1 MPAHCR
7 RLYWREALSRTF
19 GAVDISV
26 PGEVYSGTVRTS
38 PLGRI
43 RGVTVEGDP
52 MQTLR
57 TRRPIAGSTND
68 NHVVV
73 MLLSRG
79 NARVEQDK
87 RDVHVRSGALFV
99 YDRARPLRLTFP
111 EPFQTKSLVLPRHVL
126 DLGESELRQIT
137 AAPLGRESPLG
148 TLLTPLLSRLVE
160 TAATYPQRTGESI
173 ARNVV
178 DMVQTLAEERLSRP
192 GTDTPTAARMLLLR
206 IRAYID
212 QHLSD
217 RDLAPDTI
225 ARAHHISVRYLHK
238 LFELEN
244 ITVSR
249 WIQKRRLEHSRRDM
263 ARRAPELTIGAVAH
277 RWWFTSPSHF
287 SRVFRATYGVSPAE
301 WRNSMVLAAP
311 LPRRP
316 ASTPLRPDGDRDRPL
331 EPGIADESHQDRQH
345 LRGPH

>member
-1 MPAHCR
+1 MSPDLSTTLHTTDSVPAHRR
-7 RLYWREALSRTF
+7 RLYWREALSQTF

-26 PGEVYSGTVRTS
+26 PEEVYSGTVRTS

-43 RGVTVEGDP
+43 RDVTVEGDP

-57 TRRPIAGSTND
+57 TRRLIAGSSND

-79 NARVEQDK
+79 NARVEQDE

-111 EPFQTKSLVLPRHVL
+111 EPFQTKSLVLPRNVL
-126 DLGESELRQIT
+126 DLGESDLHQIT
-137 AAPLGRESPLG
+137 AAPLGRESALG
-148 TLLTPLLSRLVE
+148 TLLTLLLSRLVE

-178 DMVQTLAEERLSRP
+178 DMVQTLAEERLRRP
-192 GTDTPTAARMLLLR
+192 PTDTPTAARMLLLR

-217 RDLAPDTI
+217 RDLTPDTI

-238 LFELEN
+238 LCELED

-249 WIQKRRLEHSRRDM
+249 WIQKRRLEHCRRDL
-263 ARRAPELTIGAVAH
+263 ARRSAELTIGAVAH
-277 RWWFTSPSHF
+277 RWGFTSASHF

-301 WRNSMVLAAP
+301 WRNSIVLGAT
-311 LPRRP
+311 
-316 ASTPLRPDGDRDRPL
+316 AS
-331 EPGIADESHQDRQH
+331 AMSW
-345 LRGPH
+345 

>member
-1 MPAHCR
+1 MPAHRR

-26 PGEVYSGTVRTS
+26 PEEVYSSTVRTS

-57 TRRPIAGSTND
+57 TRRLIAGSTND

-111 EPFQTKSLVLPRHVL
+111 EPFQTKSLVLSQHVL
-126 DLGESELRQIT
+126 DLGESDLRQIT

-148 TLLTPLLSRLVE
+148 TL
-160 TAATYPQRTGESI
+160 RTGHGITEQNSPRLPKSTLPQTATV
-173 ARNVV
+173 ARWPSS
-178 DMVQTLAEERLSRP
+178 SR
-192 GTDTPTAARMLLLR
+192 TA
-206 IRAYID
+206 
-212 QHLSD
+212 
-217 RDLAPDTI
+217 
-225 ARAHHISVRYLHK
+225 
-238 LFELEN
+238 
-244 ITVSR
+244 
-249 WIQKRRLEHSRRDM
+249 
-263 ARRAPELTIGAVAH
+263 
-277 RWWFTSPSHF
+277 
-287 SRVFRATYGVSPAE
+287 
-301 WRNSMVLAAP
+301 
-311 LPRRP
+311 RP
-316 ASTPLRPDGDRDRPL
+316 VT
-331 EPGIADESHQDRQH
+331 Q
-345 LRGPH
+345 

>member
-1 MPAHCR
+1 MSPDPSTTLHTTDSVPAHR
-7 RLYWREALSRTF
+7 RRVYWREVLSQTF
-19 GAVDISV
+19 GAVDIRV
-26 PGEVYSGTVRTS
+26 PEEVYSGTVRMS

-57 TRRPIAGSTND
+57 TRRLIAGSTND

-79 NARVEQDK
+79 DARVEQDT

-126 DLGESELRQIT
+126 GLGESDLRQIT
-137 AAPLGRESPLG
+137 AAPLGRESALG

-173 ARNVV
+173 AHNVV
-178 DMVQTLAEERLSRP
+178 GMVQTLAEERLGRP
-192 GTDTPTAARMLLLR
+192 TADTPTAARMSLLR

-212 QHLSD
+212 QHLPD
-217 RDLAPDTI
+217 RDLTPDAI
-225 ARAHHISVRYLHK
+225 AQAHHISVRYLHK
-238 LFELEN
+238 LFELDD

-249 WIQKRRLEHSRRDM
+249 WIQKRRLEHCRRDLV
-263 ARRAPELTIGAVAH
+263 RRSAELTIAAVAH
-277 RWWFTSPSHF
+277 RWGFTSASHF

-301 WRNSMVLAAP
+301 WRNSAVLGATVSAMCADQ
-311 LPRRP
+311 REP
-316 ASTPLRPDGDRDRPL
+316 A
-331 EPGIADESHQDRQH
+331 
-345 LRGPH
+345 